1 MPSHCMD
8 LSARVRFNAE
18 SLADLEVSSRVAA
31 TGVWVRGVGAW
42 FLHAI
47 CLGEIPLVVVGS
59 AGGGWRVAVLAHG
72 GMSYV
77 L

>member
-18 SLADLEVSSRVAA
+18 SLADLEVFSKATA

-42 FLHAI
+42 
-47 CLGEIPLVVVGS
+47 
-59 AGGGWRVAVLAHG
+59 RVAVLAHG
-72 GMSYV
+72 GMSHV